1 MPEAER
7 LWSGRLKYQ
16 EAKVAYDG
24 QVQEKA
30 EHHRRGHADSRAESD
45 VPHVC
50 SLHDARAVSHMTSI
64 ADGRLTR

>member
-7 LWSGRLKYQ
+7 PWSGRLKHQ
-16 EAKVAYDG
+16 EAKVANDG

-30 EHHRRGHADSRAESD
+30 EHYCRGHAVSRVESY

-50 SLHDARAVSHMTSI
+50 SLHDARAVSLMTSVT
-64 ADGRLTR
+64 DDRLTR